1 MATKKKL
8 LQAAAGNASSGYKYL
23 LATASSAARG
33 MLLYDISDPTSPSLL
48 EHNTTYYSTYPGD
61 YDYVHDRMHIL
72 QASTNYSFTF
82 NTGSIADVSTG
93 YSTSGQG
100 CIVDGANGVLIS
112 TIPNG
117 SAASIYAYNL
127 DANGKRTAS
136 TYLDFEQNAY
146 VLRGFT
152 LDPTNEIFMYG
163 CADGNRIRTVD
174 YSTPTALGAD
184 TDYTASLTESG
195 ADDNRGLWIDP
206 TYGYVYSYS
215 DDDSVLYSQGP
226 YPAATGVDTVSVTGV
241 NSATADLSGTAMNSL
256 FFARDGSMAVFL
268 DSASTNDKLKFVPI
282 TRASGTFG
290 TVTEFTMA
298 DNYGSVYAFM
308 NIDEERSLV
317 FVGRTSPTDR
327 IEIYDYSDLSSISLV
342 GTMDCQ
348 TDSGQTA
355 FSFTNIALAKE

>member
-23 LATASSAARG
+23 LATSSSATRG
-33 MLLYDISDPTSPSLL
+33 MLLYDISDPTSPSKL
-48 EHNTTYYSTYPGD
+48 EHNTTHYSTYPGD

-72 QASTNYSFTF
+72 QATTSYSFTF

-93 YSTSGQG
+93 YTTSGQG
-100 CIVDGANGVLIS
+100 CIVDGANGVMLS
-112 TIPNG
+112 TVPG
-117 SAASIYAYNL
+117 GASATIYAYNL

-136 TYLDFEQNAY
+136 TFLDSEANAY
-146 VLRGFT
+146 T
-152 LDPTNEIFMYG
+152 LTSFVVDPTNEIFMYG
-163 CADGNRIRTVD
+163 CTDGNRIRTVD

-184 TDYTASLTESG
+184 TDYTTSLTVSG
-195 ADDNRGLWIDP
+195 CDDNRGLWIDP

-215 DDDSVLYSQGP
+215 DDDQILYSQGP

-241 NSATADLSGTAMNSL
+241 NSARQDLSGTAMNSL

-268 DSASTNDKLKFVPI
+268 DTASSNDKLKFAPI

-298 DNYGSVYAFM
+298 NNYGATYALM

-342 GTMDCQ
+342 GTMDLQ
-348 TDSGQTA
+348 TDSGQS
-355 FSFTNIALAKE
+355 SFVITNIALAKE